1 MIMRAEDLPAAL
13 RDAADSTPA
22 PDRRAARQG
31 VARRV
36 RRHQTRRLLAIA
48 AAAIVLLGVGVT
60 IARHRDDT
68 SEHVV
73 TGLDQVPKLV
83 PTYVPDGL
91 GLSRIV
97 DLPYVATPGVPP
109 APSAHSVN
117 DIRSFLSIYATGS
130 GDDALG
136 GSSFGVVVTKLPAEM
151 QAGGSDPVGSVYT
164 ATVSSGPRESSIVVA
179 PGTIVGVLSRQL
191 TNDELAVVARSVVLD
206 ADGIRISR
214 IDVPAGY
221 VMVVNNRPSGLV
233 GPSAIVVSTAAHGY
247 VAAWQSA
254 DPIHA
259 DSRLL
264 FLAVTR
270 QDQSD
275 LDVIRWGNEDTSF
288 VDIDGHRAVL
298 GSLPGGTTTSSS
310 GDGPSV
316 TTQGPRTWVL
326 SWLRDDHT
334 LVTLQAIGG
343 LTEPGC
349 AGDCT
354 PELLQRVARSL
365 QPVGDRQWQT
375 FVSATTTTPPD
386 PNCTLLPGGNGQMC
400 SSSDTAVAIPPV
412 DGPNGTG
419 G

>member
-1 MIMRAEDLPAAL
+1 MIMRAEDLPAAF

-22 PDRRAARQG
+22 PDRQAARQG

-48 AAAIVLLGVGVT
+48 AAAIVLLGVGVV
-60 IARHRDDT
+60 IARHRDDA

-91 GLSRIV
+91 GLAGV
-97 DLPYVATPGVPP
+97 TDLPYVAA
-109 APSAHSVN
+109 APSAHSVY

-136 GSSFGVVVTKLPAEM
+136 GSSFGVAVTKLPAEM
-151 QAGGSDPVGSVYT
+151 QAGFSDPVGSVFT
-164 ATVSSGPRESSIVVA
+164 APASSGPRESSIVVA
-179 PGTIVGVLSRQL
+179 PGTFVGVLSRQL
-191 TNDELAVVARSVVLD
+191 TNDELAAVARSVVLD

-233 GPSAIVVSTAAHGY
+233 GKNVVVSSAAHGY

-254 DPIHA
+254 DPVHA

-264 FLAVTR
+264 SLAVTR

-275 LDVIRWGNEDTSF
+275 LDVIRWGTEDTSF
-288 VDIDGHRAVL
+288 VDIDGHRAVV
-298 GSLPGGTTTSSS
+298 GSLPGGTTTTSS

-343 LTEPGC
+343 LSEPGC
-349 AGDCT
+349 TGDCT
-354 PELLQRVARSL
+354 PELLQRFARSL

-375 FVSATTTTPPD
+375 FVSATTTTQPD
-386 PNCTLLPGGNGQMC
+386 PNCTSLPAGNGQVC